1 MTHLV
6 TLARWLCLLAACGM
20 AALLPAHAAPA
31 TAEPFRWDPAI
42 HRGTLPNGLRYF
54 IVPASKPADTLGIQL
69 LVHAGSLEEDD
80 SQSGVAH
87 MVEHMVFHESRDVP
101 EGIARRM
108 QAMGWRSG
116 QQFNAVTNYER
127 TLYMLNL
134 AGKTQLA
141 QWDQGLF
148 LLAQMAGHARISDSS
163 LAKERRVVLEEW
175 RGKLGSRERM
185 EQQRRLLLREG
196 GLQALRPTIGTERSI
211 RSQPAANL
219 QRFYQRWYQPNNMAL
234 LVVGD
239 IDVAT
244 AEARIRHWFAARPAA
259 ALPPRADRN
268 PALGN
273 TLRTGRLQDAD
284 NRSSQVGWVLRSR
297 SSLAQDSAGFR
308 VRLLDNLAEKLLKQ
322 ELVRYQPLRPD
333 GVRSVV
339 ARKGFIGGT
348 TFTLGFAATVD
359 PSAHQAGM
367 QHLLLLQRLLQE
379 QAPDDAKLTALRE
392 DLLALARRSPRSS
405 AGWDAQKWLQE
416 LQNAVADE
424 RVLQDPAQKG
434 PMAEA
439 ILAGISN
446 EDIIAHLRGWLHSP
460 DRLLFMMA
468 PGLKPVPLPT
478 PQQVLALQAD
488 IAAKALPAVPQ
499 PKAPAVLPLPA
510 LPAALPAAGST
521 LLWRDEAQQVAMW
534 QLANGDR
541 LVWQYRANQDGKL
554 RYVAES
560 GAGYRLPG
568 ADGWQW
574 QLAAQLAAASGPAGW
589 QVKQLRAWEQAKRL
603 SLSQSQSSQMLTQ
616 QASIAPEQLATLW
629 HYYQTRQLHAAID
642 PALLRLQQ
650 DSLGRDSSAASQAYA
665 ALDKLRYAQT
675 AADQAPTVAAL
686 QQPTPAGL
694 RALWQQL
701 VARPVTHY
709 LSGAASEAEVVAAAN
724 LYLAAIPRQPAA
736 PLAQALLPLP
746 GRFESRHT
754 IAREPVARVQA
765 YGSVPMPWQGERALQ
780 VATLGRA
787 LHAAL
792 RQSLREEAAGVY
804 SVQFS
809 LKLNPDTDRLESEW
823 QFTTDPAR
831 LHELLARVDAIL
843 AQPAAALDDAALL
856 PALAYGQ
863 QQASARLND
872 DDSRFNRL
880 QLSVRH
886 YGDTRYLAHSASLG
900 STLDA
905 ASVRALAAGLRLD
918 QNLALLLTLPDP
930 KLMETQP

>member
-1 MTHLV
+1 MIHLV

-31 TAEPFRWDPAI
+31 TVEPFRWDPAI
-42 HRGTLPNGLRYF
+42 RRGTLPNGLRYF

-134 AGKTQLA
+134 AGKAQLA

-175 RGKLGSRERM
+175 RGKLGARERM

-268 PALGN
+268 PVLGN

-308 VRLLDNLAEKLLKQ
+308 TRLLDNLAEKLLKQ
-322 ELVRYQPLRPD
+322 ELARYQPLRPD

-392 DLLALARRSPRSS
+392 DLMALARRSPRSS

-439 ILAGISN
+439 ILAAIRN
-446 EDIIAHLRGWLHSP
+446 EDVITHLRGWLHSP

-488 IAAKALPAVPQ
+488 IAAKALPVLPATS
-499 PKAPAVLPLPA
+499 APAPIALPDLPPA
-510 LPAALPAAGST
+510 LPPASST
-521 LLWRDEAQQVAMW
+521 LLWRDAAQQVAMW

-541 LVWQYRANQDGKL
+541 LVWQYRANQNGKL
-554 RYVAES
+554 RYAAES

-589 QVKQLRAWEQAKRL
+589 QVKQLRAWEQAQRL
-603 SLSQSQSSQMLTQ
+603 GLSQSQSSQLLTQ
-616 QASIAPEQLATLW
+616 QATIVPDQLATLW
-629 HYYQTRQLHAAID
+629 HYYQARQLHASID

-675 AADQAPTVAAL
+675 AADQAPSVAAL
-686 QQPTPAGL
+686 RQQTPAGL
-694 RALWQQL
+694 LALWRQL
-701 VARPVTHY
+701 AARPVTHY

-746 GRFESRHT
+746 GRFESRHA

-863 QQASARLND
+863 QQADARLND

-886 YGDTRYLAHSASLG
+886 YADTRYLAHSASLG

>member
-134 AGKTQLA
+134 AGKAQLA

-175 RGKLGSRERM
+175 RGKLGARERM

-268 PALGN
+268 PVLGN

-308 VRLLDNLAEKLLKQ
+308 TRLLDNLAEKLLKQ
-322 ELVRYQPLRPD
+322 ELARYQPLRPD

-367 QHLLLLQRLLQE
+367 QHLLLLQHLLQE
-379 QAPDDAKLTALRE
+379 QEPDGNGLTRLRE
-392 DLLALARRSPRSS
+392 ELMAVARRSPRSS

-468 PGLKPVPLPT
+468 PGLKPVSLPT

-499 PKAPAVLPLPA
+499 PKTPAVVPLPA
-510 LPAALPAAGST
+510 LPAALPAASST
-521 LLWRDEAQQVAMW
+521 LLWRDAAQQVAMW

-541 LVWQYRANQDGKL
+541 LVWQYRANQNGKL
-554 RYVAES
+554 RYAAES

-589 QVKQLRAWEQAKRL
+589 QVEQLRAWEQAQRL
-603 SLSQSQSSQMLTQ
+603 GLSQSQSSQMLTQ
-616 QASIAPEQLATLW
+616 QATIAPDQLATLW
-629 HYYQTRQLHAAID
+629 HYYQARQLHASID

-686 QQPTPAGL
+686 QRQTPAGL

-701 VARPVTHY
+701 AARPVTHY

-746 GRFESRHT
+746 GRFESRHA

>member
-1 MTHLV
+1 
-6 TLARWLCLLAACGM
+6 
-20 AALLPAHAAPA
+20 
-31 TAEPFRWDPAI
+31 
-42 HRGTLPNGLRYF
+42 
-54 IVPASKPADTLGIQL
+54 
-69 LVHAGSLEEDD
+69 
-80 SQSGVAH
+80 

-108 QAMGWRSG
+108 AAMGWRPG
-116 QQFNAVTNYER
+116 VQYNAVTNYER

-134 AGKTQLA
+134 SGKAQLA

-148 LLAQMAGHARISDSS
+148 LLSQIAGHALIRDTS
-163 LAKERRVVLEEW
+163 LAQERRVVLEEW
-175 RGKLGSRERM
+175 RGKLGARERM
-185 EQQRRLLLREG
+185 EQQRRLLLRDG
-196 GLQALRPTIGTERSI
+196 GLQPLRPTIGTERSI
-211 RSQPAANL
+211 RTQPVANL

-259 ALPPRADRN
+259 ALPPHAERN
-268 PALGN
+268 PVLGN

-308 VRLLDNLAEKLLKQ
+308 TRLLDNLAEKLLKQ
-322 ELVRYQPLRPD
+322 ELARYQPLRPD

-379 QAPDDAKLTALRE
+379 QAPDNAKLTALRE
-392 DLLALARRSPRSS
+392 DLLALARRTPRSN

-468 PGLKPVPLPT
+468 PGLKPLPLPT
-478 PQQVLALQAD
+478 PQQVRALQAD
-488 IAAKALPAVPQ
+488 IAAKPLPVLPATAAPAPIALPD
-499 PKAPAVLPLPA
+499 LPPA
-510 LPAALPAAGST
+510 LPPASST
-521 LLWRDEAQQVAMW
+521 LLWRDAAQQVAMW

-541 LVWQYRANQDGKL
+541 LVWQYRANQNGKL
-554 RYVAES
+554 RYAAES

-589 QVKQLRAWEQAKRL
+589 QAKQLRAWEQAQRL
-603 SLSQSQSSQMLTQ
+603 GLSQSQSSQMLTQ
-616 QASIAPEQLATLW
+616 QATIAPDQLATLW
-629 HYYQTRQLHAAID
+629 HYYQARQLHASID

-675 AADQAPTVAAL
+675 AADQAPSVAAL
-686 QQPTPAGL
+686 RQQTPAGL
-694 RALWQQL
+694 LALWQQL
-701 VARPVTHY
+701 AARPVTHY

-736 PLAQALLPLP
+736 PVAQALLPLP
-746 GRFESRHT
+746 GRFESRHA
-754 IAREPVARVQA
+754 IAREPAARVQA

-843 AQPAAALDDAALL
+843 ARPAAALDDAALL

-863 QQASARLND
+863 QQADARLND

>member
-1 MTHLV
+1 MKNLV
-6 TLARWLCLLAACGM
+6 TLARWFCLLAVYGVT
-20 AALLPAHAAPA
+20 ALLSSHAAA
-31 TAEPFRWDPAI
+31 QTVEPFRWDPAI

-54 IVPASKPADTLGIQL
+54 IVPARQPGDTLGIQL
-69 LVHAGSLEEDD
+69 LVNAGSLEEAD

-87 MVEHMVFHESRDVP
+87 LVEHMVFHESRDVP

-108 QAMGWRSG
+108 AAMGWRSG
-116 QQFNAVTNYER
+116 VQYNAMTNYER

-134 AGKTQLA
+134 SGKAHLT

-148 LLAQMAGHARISDSS
+148 LLSQIAGHARISERS
-163 LAKERRVVLEEW
+163 LAQERRVVLEEW
-175 RGKLGSRERM
+175 RSKLGARERM
-185 EQQRRLLLREG
+185 EQQRRLLLRDG
-196 GLQALRPTIGTERSI
+196 GLQPLRPTIGTERSI
-211 RSQPAANL
+211 RTQPAASL
-219 QRFYQRWYQPNNMAL
+219 QGFYQRWYQPNNMTL

-239 IDVAT
+239 VDVAQV
-244 AEARIRHWFAARPAA
+244 EARIRHWFAERPAA
-259 ALPPRADRN
+259 VLPVRADRN
-268 PALGN
+268 PVLGN
-273 TLRTGRLQDAD
+273 TLRTSRLQDAD

-308 VRLLDNLAEKLLKQ
+308 TRLLDNLAEKLLKQ
-322 ELVRYQPLRPD
+322 ELARYQPLRPA

-359 PSAHQAGM
+359 PAAHQAGM
-367 QHLLLLQRLLQE
+367 QHLLQLQRLLLA
-379 QAPDDAKLTALRE
+379 QAPDDTKLTQLRQ

-416 LQNAVADE
+416 LQNAVTDA

-446 EDIIAHLRGWLHSP
+446 DDVIAHLRGWLQSP

-478 PQQVLALQAD
+478 PQQVLALQAELATKPLPVLPLAS
-488 IAAKALPAVPQ
+488 AAVS
-499 PKAPAVLPLPA
+499 VPLPA
-510 LPAALPAAGST
+510 LPPALPAAAST

-541 LVWQYRANQDGKL
+541 LVWQYRPNQNGKL
-554 RYVAES
+554 RYLADS
-560 GAGYRLPG
+560 AAGYRLPG

-574 QLAAQLAAASGPAGW
+574 QLAAQLAAASAPAGW
-589 QVKQLRAWEQAKRL
+589 QTAQLQRWEQAEPVR
-603 SLSQSQSSQMLTQ
+603 LSQSQTAQRLTQ
-616 QASIAPEQLATLW
+616 SASIPADKLATLW
-629 HYYQTRQLHAAID
+629 HYYQTRQLHAGID

-650 DSLGRDSSAASQAYA
+650 DSLGRDSSASSQAYA

-675 AADQAPTVAAL
+675 AADQAPTLAAL
-686 QQPTPAGL
+686 SQQTPAGL
-694 RALWQQL
+694 LALWQQL
-701 VARPVTHY
+701 TARPVTHY
-709 LSGAASEAEVVAAAN
+709 LSGAASETEVLAAAQR
-724 LYLAAIPRQPAA
+724 YLAAIPRQATAPAA
-736 PLAQALLPLP
+736 HALLPRP
-746 GRFESRHT
+746 GRFESRHA

-765 YGSVPMPWQGERALQ
+765 YGSVPMAWQGERALQ

-792 RQSLREEAAGVY
+792 RKSLREEAAGVY

-809 LKLNPDTDRLESEW
+809 LKLDPDTDRLESEW
-823 QFTTDPAR
+823 QFSTDPAR
-831 LHELLARVDAIL
+831 LDELLARVRTIL
-843 AQPAAALDDAALL
+843 AQPAAVLDDAIMQ
-856 PALAYGQ
+856 PALEDGR

-886 YGDTRYLAHSASLG
+886 YGDSRYLTQSAHLA
-900 STLDA
+900 DA
-905 ASVRALAAGLRLD
+905 LNAATVRTLAAGLQLEH
-918 QNLALLLTLPDP
+918 NLALLLTLPEP
-930 KLMETQP
+930 KLMEIQP

>member
-54 IVPASKPADTLGIQL
+54 IVPARQPAQTLAIQL

-134 AGKTQLA
+134 AGKAQLA

-175 RGKLGSRERM
+175 RGKLGARERM

-196 GLQALRPTIGTERSI
+196 GLQALRPTIGTEHSI

-268 PALGN
+268 PVLGN

-297 SSLAQDSAGFR
+297 SDLAQDSAGFR

-333 GVRSVV
+333 GMRSVV
-339 ARKGFIGGT
+339 ARKSFIGGT
-348 TFTLGFAATVD
+348 TFTLGFAASVN
-359 PSAHQAGM
+359 PGVHQAGM

-379 QAPDDAKLTALRE
+379 QAPDSHGLTRLRE
-392 DLLALARRSPRSS
+392 ELMAVARRSPRSS
-405 AGWDAQKWLQE
+405 AGWDAQKWLQA

-499 PKAPAVLPLPA
+499 PPVPAPVPLPE
-510 LPAALPAAGST
+510 LPPALPAAGST
-521 LLWRDEAQQVAMW
+521 LLWRDDAQQVAMW

-589 QVKQLRAWEQAKRL
+589 ETAQLRAWEKAKRL
-603 SLSQSQSSQMLTQ
+603 SLSQSQSSQLLTQ
-616 QASIAPEQLATLW
+616 QASVTPEQLATLW
-629 HYYQTRQLHAAID
+629 HYYQARQLHAAID

-686 QQPTPAGL
+686 QRQTPAGL

-701 VARPVTHY
+701 AARPVTHY

-724 LYLAAIPRQPAA
+724 LYLAPIPRRADA
-736 PLAQALLPLP
+736 VTASALLPLP
-746 GRFESRHT
+746 GRFESRHA

-843 AQPAAALDDAALL
+843 AQPAAALDDAMLQ
-856 PALAYGQ
+856 PALEYGR

>member
-20 AALLPAHAAPA
+20 AAFLPARAAPA

-54 IVPASKPADTLGIQL
+54 IVPARQPAQTLAIQL

-134 AGKTQLA
+134 AGKAQLA

-175 RGKLGSRERM
+175 RGKLGPRERM

-196 GLQALRPTIGTERSI
+196 GLQALRPTIGSEQSI
-211 RSQPAANL
+211 RSQPAATL

-239 IDVAT
+239 IDVAS
-244 AEARIRHWFAARPAA
+244 AEARIRHWFAARPAT

-308 VRLLDNLAEKLLKQ
+308 IRLLDNLAEKLLKQ
-322 ELVRYQPLRPD
+322 ELARYQPLRPD

-348 TFTLGFAATVD
+348 TFTLGFAATVE
-359 PSAHQAGM
+359 PSAHRSGM

-379 QAPDDAKLTALRE
+379 QAPDGNGLTRLRE
-392 DLLALARRSPRSS
+392 ELMAVARRSPRSS

-439 ILAGISN
+439 IVAGIRN
-446 EDIIAHLRGWLHSP
+446 EDVIAHLRGWLHSP
-460 DRLLFMMA
+460 DRLLFMLA
-468 PGLKPVPLPT
+468 PGLKLVSLPT

-499 PKAPAVLPLPA
+499 PTVPAVVLLPA
-510 LPAALPAAGST
+510 LPSALPAAGST
-521 LLWRDEAQQVAMW
+521 LQWRDEAQQVAMW

-568 ADGWQW
+568 AAGWQW

-589 QVKQLRAWEQAKRL
+589 QAAQLRRWEQHERL
-603 SLSQSQSSQMLTQ
+603 SLSQTQTTQRLTQ
-616 QASIAPEQLATLW
+616 SASVPADKLATLW
-629 HYYQTRQLHAAID
+629 HYYQARQLHAAID
-642 PALLRLQQ
+642 PGLLRLQQ

-686 QQPTPAGL
+686 QQQTPSGL

-701 VARPVTHY
+701 AARPVTHY
-709 LSGAASEAEVVAAAN
+709 LSGDASEADVVAAAN

-746 GRFESRHT
+746 GRFESRHA

-765 YGSVPMPWQGERALQ
+765 YGSVPMAWQGERALQ

-823 QFTTDPAR
+823 QFTTDPSR

-843 AQPAAALDDAALL
+843 AQPAAALDATTLP
-856 PALAYGQ
+856 PALEYGR

-886 YGDTRYLAHSASLG
+886 DGDTRYLAHSASLG

-918 QNLALLLTLPDP
+918 QNLALLLTLPDT
-930 KLMETQP
+930 KQMETQP

>member
-1 MTHLV
+1 VKHLV
-6 TLARWLCLLAACGM
+6 TLARRLCLLAACGM
-20 AALLPAHAAPA
+20 AAMLPAHAAPA
-31 TAEPFRWDPAI
+31 TVEPFRWDPAI
-42 HRGTLPNGLRYF
+42 QRGTLPNGLRYF

-69 LVHAGSLEEDD
+69 LVHAGSLEEDEQ
-80 SQSGVAH
+80 QSGVAH
-87 MVEHMVFHESRDVP
+87 LVEHMMFHESRDVP

-108 QAMGWRSG
+108 TAMGWRPG
-116 QQFNAVTNYER
+116 VQYNAVTNSER

-134 AGKTQLA
+134 SGKAQLA

-148 LLAQMAGHARISDSS
+148 LLSQIAGHALIRDTS
-163 LAKERRVVLEEW
+163 LAQERRVVLEEW
-175 RGKLGSRERM
+175 RGKLSARERM

-196 GLQALRPTIGTERSI
+196 GLQPLRPTIGTERSI
-211 RSQPAANL
+211 RTQPAASL

-234 LVVGD
+234 LVVGAVD
-239 IDVAT
+239 AAQV
-244 AEARIRHWFAARPAA
+244 EARIRHWFAERPAA
-259 ALPPRADRN
+259 VLPQRADRN
-268 PALGN
+268 PVLGN

-297 SSLAQDSAGFR
+297 SDLAQDSAGFR

-322 ELVRYQPLRPD
+322 ELVRYQPLRPS

-348 TFTLGFAATVD
+348 TFTLGFAATVE
-359 PSAHQAGM
+359 PNAHRAGM
-367 QHLLLLQRLLQE
+367 QYLLQLQHLLLA
-379 QAPDDAKLTALRE
+379 QAPDEAKLTALRE
-392 DLLALARRSPRSS
+392 DLLAVARRTPRSS

-416 LQNAVADE
+416 LQNAIADE

-439 ILAGISN
+439 IVAGIRN
-446 EDIIAHLRGWLHSP
+446 EDVIAHLRGWLQSP
-460 DRLLFMMA
+460 DRLLFMLA

-488 IAAKALPAVPQ
+488 IAAKPLPAVPQ
-499 PKAPAVLPLPA
+499 PPVPAPVPLPELPPA
-510 LPAALPAAGST
+510 LPAASST

-568 ADGWQW
+568 ATGWQW

-589 QVKQLRAWEQAKRL
+589 QTAQLRRWEQHQSL
-603 SLSQSQSSQMLTQ
+603 GLSQAQTTQRLTQ
-616 QASIAPEQLATLW
+616 SANVPADKLATLW
-629 HYYQTRQLHAAID
+629 HYYQTRQLHAGID

-650 DSLGRDSSAASQAYA
+650 NSLGRDSSAASQAYA
-665 ALDKLRYAQT
+665 ALGKLRYPLT
-675 AADQAPTVAAL
+675 AADQAPTPAELRRQTPAAL
-686 QQPTPAGL
+686 L
-694 RALWQQL
+694 ALWQQL

-709 LSGAASEAEVVAAAN
+709 LSGDAREADVLAAAN
-724 LYLAAIPRQPAA
+724 RYLAPIPRRANA
-736 PLAQALLPLP
+736 VTASALLPRP
-746 GRFESRHT
+746 GFFESRHA

-765 YGSVPMPWQGERALQ
+765 YGSVPMAWQGERALQ

-787 LHAAL
+787 LHAAM
-792 RQSLREEAAGVY
+792 RRSLREEAAGVY

-809 LKLNPDTDRLESEW
+809 LKLNPDNDRLESEW
-823 QFTTDPAR
+823 QFSTDPAR
-831 LHELLARVDAIL
+831 LDELLLRVRAIL
-843 AQPAAALDDAALL
+843 AQPAAVLDDDDKR
-856 PALAYGQ
+856 
-863 QQASARLND
+863 ARLLAVAEQAAARQAD

-880 QLSVRH
+880 QLSIRH
-886 YGDTRYLAHSASLG
+886 GGDTRYLSRSAELAA
-900 STLDA
+900 TLDA
-905 ASVRALAAGLRLD
+905 ASVRALASGLQLD
-918 QNLALLLTLPDP
+918 RNLALLLTLPEP